1 VPTAILNI
9 DFNNVPKQITGL
21 NSYSHA
27 LILLR
32 YKGRP
37 LGKTIVPVSEGCI
50 VVRDHYNHFLDSA
63 GGNLWDQWLFEYLD
77 WNQADLIKDFVP
89 PKATVAVC
97 TRNRTE
103 DLRRCLDALMQM
115 PDDGQEFLVIDN
127 CPSNDDTQQLVKL
140 YSRVRYVLESRPG
153 LNIARNRALT
163 EARND
168 VVAFTDDDATPDI
181 NWLRSIVRNFNN
193 SLVKCVTG
201 LTLPLELET
210 DGQEAFEKYSPFGKG
225 FKRIVHS
232 GQSRN
237 PLSTGEVGAG
247 ANMALHKSLLQDI
260 GYFDEALDAG
270 TITHSGGDH
279 EYFAR
284 ILIAGYNIVYEPEA
298 LSWHRHRRTLEETR
312 KAIYGYGVGVYA
324 FWTRLLFL
332 ERELHILKFPWYWFR
347 YTQFPNLV
355 KSITGRP
362 GSQPLNLV
370 LAELKGCI
378 IGPASYRKARNIS
391 KSKNVNS

>member
-1 VPTAILNI
+1 MPAAILDI
-9 DFNNVPKQITGL
+9 DFNNLPKQITGL
-21 NSYSHA
+21 DRYKEA

-32 YKGRP
+32 FKGKP
-37 LGKTIVPVSEGCI
+37 LGKIILPVSEGSI
-50 VVRDHYNHFLDSA
+50 VIKDHYNQIINTA
-63 GGNLWDQWLFEYLD
+63 GTNLWDQWVFEYLD
-77 WNQADLIKDFVP
+77 WHENELVKDFVP

-97 TRNRTE
+97 TRNRTD

-127 CPSNDDTQQLVKL
+127 CPSNEDTFKLVQL

-163 EARND
+163 EAQNE
-168 VVAFTDDDATPDI
+168 VVAFTDDDATPDV
-181 NWLRSIVRNFNN
+181 NWLRSIVRNFNS
-193 SLVKCVTG
+193 SLIKGVTG

-210 DGQEAFEKYSPFGKG
+210 DGQEVFERYSPFGKG
-225 FKRIVHS
+225 FRRILHS
-232 GQSRN
+232 GETRN

-247 ANMALHKSLLQDI
+247 ANMALHKSLLEDI

-270 TITHSGGDH
+270 TLTHSGGDH

-284 ILIAGYNIVYEPEA
+284 ILTAGYHIVYEPDA

-324 FWTRLLFL
+324 FWTRLLIV
-332 ERELHILKFPWYWFR
+332 EREFSILKFPWYWFK
-347 YTQFPNLV
+347 YSQFPNLV
-355 KSITGRP
+355 KSIFKRP

-370 LAELKGCI
+370 LAELKGCM
-378 IGPASYRKARNIS
+378 IGPSSYLKARKIS
-391 KSKNVNS
+391 KSKNPNS

>member
-1 VPTAILNI
+1 MPTAILNI
-9 DFNNVPKQITGL
+9 DFDNVPTQITGL
-21 NSYSHA
+21 TAYTQA
-27 LILLR
+27 FILLR
-32 YKGRP
+32 YKGKP
-37 LGKTIVPVSEGCI
+37 LGKTVIPVSEGCI
-50 VVRDHYNHFLDSA
+50 VVKDHYNHLLNAA
-63 GGNLWDQWLFEYLD
+63 GGNLWNQWLFEYLD
-77 WNQADLIKDFVP
+77 WNEADLIRDFVP

-103 DLRRCLDALMQM
+103 DLNRCLDALMQM

-127 CPSNDDTQQLVKL
+127 CPSSDDTRNLVKL
-140 YSRVRYVLESRPG
+140 YNRVRYVLESRPG

-163 EARND
+163 EAKNE

-225 FKRIVHS
+225 FRRIVHS

-247 ANMALHKSLLQDI
+247 ANMALHRSLLHDI

-284 ILIAGYNIVYEPEA
+284 VLIAGYHIVYEPEA

-324 FWTRLLFL
+324 FWTRLLVV
-332 ERELHILKFPWYWFR
+332 ERELNILKFPWNWFR
-347 YTQFPNLV
+347 YTQFPNLI
-355 KSITGRP
+355 KSITRRP

-378 IGPASYRKARNIS
+378 IGPSSYLKARKIS
-391 KSKNVNS
+391 KSKNTNS